1 MSRRPQL
8 SREVPATSVS
18 KFNEWCESEGHLSSG
33 DKGRR
38 AEQAIV
44 EYLPPTYRPERFRN
58 ELDALESDLRADL
71 NEVADLDDDSSLKA
85 STGLRSGDETVKLT
99 YRIAEDVQDALERYV
114 YDQEDKVRGVTG
126 EYVAA
131 ALDEHRDGGLSA
143 RVRRLYEQLCDSV
156 DMVPEDRVKSVVQRL
171 REEAGDRD
179 MYHIE
184 DVRTAVEKAL
194 DVHSNEVRNDFAE
207 RAITRLGFV
216 AVETGNGVF
225 ATPERAKEIVQEHE
239 TDSDPDWHSMDRED
253 RVEYLKEAVKAR
265 SQQTGKGAG
274 VDYKQVGEDIFD
286 DRHSD
291 DHCYKLM
298 NIAGED
304 SGFTYEEHNGKL
316 MLRYTA
322 GGDPSVLNSNDDWI
336 DEAVDILERFCEKN
350 EEDPSDLPQP
360 LIDNG
365 IIQAK
370 YPEEYDNV
378 CGPSDQAL
386 EAITEDAR
394 TRVLNHLRDS
404 LDSKQKQDC
413 NEIKTKFEQIQEAEP
428 VADGGRSE
436 L

>member
-1 MSRRPQL
+1 
-8 SREVPATSVS
+8 
-18 KFNEWCESEGHLSSG
+18 
-33 DKGRR
+33 
-38 AEQAIV
+38 
-44 EYLPPTYRPERFRN
+44 
-58 ELDALESDLRADL
+58 
-71 NEVADLDDDSSLKA
+71 
-85 STGLRSGDETVKLT
+85 
-99 YRIAEDVQDALERYV
+99 
-114 YDQEDKVRGVTG
+114 
-126 EYVAA
+126 
-131 ALDEHRDGGLSA
+131 
-143 RVRRLYEQLCDSV
+143 
-156 DMVPEDRVKSVVQRL
+156 
-171 REEAGDRD
+171 
-179 MYHIE
+179 
-184 DVRTAVEKAL
+184 
-194 DVHSNEVRNDFAE
+194 
-207 RAITRLGFV
+207 
-216 AVETGNGVF
+216 
-225 ATPERAKEIVQEHE
+225 
-239 TDSDPDWHSMDRED
+239 MDRED